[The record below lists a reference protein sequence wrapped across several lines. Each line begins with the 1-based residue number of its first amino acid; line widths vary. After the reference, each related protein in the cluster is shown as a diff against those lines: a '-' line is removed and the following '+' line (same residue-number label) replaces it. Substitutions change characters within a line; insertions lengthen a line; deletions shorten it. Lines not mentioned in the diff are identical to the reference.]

1 MEDKYGHFAQLKAGE
16 KEGVDYRIQYED
28 RGSRVLI
35 LGPHAG
41 AIEPGTSEIVKAV
54 ASEDLSFY
62 IFEGI
67 KPRGNRALH
76 LTSTVF
82 DDPKALELLKACDK
96 TIAIHGEGG
105 DAEIVYIGGGDEE
118 MRPHVSRC
126 LKEAGFATG
135 THGRRGLQGTSP
147 DNICNRCRT
156 GAGLQLELSRG
167 LRKRFFRS
175 LGRDGR
181 RDTSEMFDDF
191 VRAMRAGI
199 GCAGLL

>member
-1 MEDKYGHFAQLKAGE
+1 MVDKYAKFTQLISE
-16 KEGVDYRIQYED
+16 QKESVDFRVRCED
-28 RGSRVLI
+28 RGSKLLVLA
-35 LGPHAG
+35 PHAG

-54 ASEDLSFY
+54 ASRDLSFY
-62 IFEGI
+62 LFEGI
-67 KPRGNRALH
+67 KPIGNHELH
-76 LTSTVF
+76 ITSTSF
-82 DDPKALELLKACDK
+82 DEPKALELLQACDK
-96 TIAIHGEGG
+96 AIAIHGEGS
-105 DAEIVYIGGGDEE
+105 DAEIVFIGGGDAE
-118 MRPHVSRC
+118 MRPHVTRC

-135 THGRRGLQGTSP
+135 THGRRGLLGTSP

-181 RDTSEMFDDF
+181 CRPTAMFDDF
-191 VRAMRAGI
+191 VRAMRVGI